1 MELMIEQARELIDY
15 GNAKEKA
22 EGRGMM
28 RVLSE
33 LAIEQNVMDAIAHF
47 EEHGFIEEL
56 TTDKRYYVQ
65 TLIDYVKENKFNT
78 LILK

>member
-1 MELMIEQARELIDY
+1 MERMIEQAQELIDY

-28 RVLSE
+28 KILKDIVIDR
-33 LAIEQNVMDAIAHF
+33 QVMDAIEYF
-47 EEHGFIEEL
+47 ETYGFIEEL

-65 TLIDYVKENKFNT
+65 TLIDYAKKNK
-78 LILK
+78 LIIK